1 MFHRRVVA
9 AVTSVVAFTCPVAPH
24 AQSLQRSMYVTV
36 VDRNGDPVAD
46 LGPADFVIRED
57 NAAREV
63 LSVTAADEPMQVAIM
78 VDNSTASHSFIRDIR
93 TGLEGFVTDMTNG
106 TKNELS
112 IIALAERPTILTG
125 ATTDRAKL
133 LKGVTRVFDQSNSA
147 NYLLDGII
155 EVCQGF
161 TKREA
166 RRPVIVA
173 VTTEGPEYS
182 SRQYQDVFEP
192 LRKTGAAFHVIT
204 LGRPNE
210 ALSDEGRNRARVL
223 DQGPQIS
230 GGARETLLAGSALPG
245 ALTRLASQLK
255 HQYRVT
261 YARPQTLI
269 PPEKITVSAAKPD
282 LTARGTPVHEP
293 QSQERR

>member
-1 MFHRRVVA
+1 
-9 AVTSVVAFTCPVAPH
+9 
-24 AQSLQRSMYVTV
+24 MYVTV

-46 LGPADFVIRED
+46 LGPGDFVIRED
-57 NAAREV
+57 NAPREV
-63 LSVTAADEPMQVAIM
+63 LSVTAAVEPMQIAVM
-78 VDNSTASHSFIRDIR
+78 VDNSTASHPFIRDIR

-106 TKNELS
+106 TMHQMS
-112 IIALAERPTILTG
+112 IVALAERPTILAGVTS
-125 ATTDRAKL
+125 DRAKL
-133 LKGVTRVFDQSNSA
+133 LKGVTRIFDQSNSA

-166 RRPVIVA
+166 QRPVIVV

-182 SRQYQDVFEP
+182 SRYYEDVFDS
-192 LRKTGAAFHVIT
+192 LRKTGTAFHVLV

-210 ALSDEGRNRARVL
+210 ALSDEGRNRATVL
-223 DQGPQIS
+223 GEGPRIS
-230 GGARETLLAGSALPG
+230 GGSYERLLAGSALPG
-245 ALTRLASQLK
+245 ALSRLAVQLT

-282 LTARGTPVHEP
+282 LTARGTPVREP
-293 QSQERR
+293 QSRERR